1 VKRLEHLW
9 KGLSH
14 DRTQISPIPPEAYGD
29 RFIKFMTG
37 ITMTK
42 EEAERRGEE
51 EGGGQSSSGAEAG
64 IRAQRHGDAIM
75 SIDGTR
81 SSRDSADPGPRSP
94 AVDKTMQKAYKQ
106 ADKSEKRRSSK
117 EEPPERTF
125 GTVRSPS
132 AERSHGNAG
141 ATLPIV
147 EEAGE
152 VGSTGGRSRRSGNSS
167 QQINEK
173 DGEYSENSKPD
184 VTNTAGRIR
193 HVPSEEEM
201 NTEGYDMSG
210 SFLPDVPKLQ
220 PMLSA
225 SPPPIDPEKSLGGM
239 MDQQPSPEGTHAR

>member
-14 DRTQISPIPPEAYGD
+14 DRNQISPIPPEAYGD

-51 EGGGQSSSGAEAG
+51 EGGQPSSAAEAG
-64 IRAQRHGDAIM
+64 SRAQRRGRTTT

-94 AVDKTMQKAYKQ
+94 AIDKTMQKAYKQ
-106 ADKSEKRRSSK
+106 AEKSEKRRSSK

-125 GTVRSPS
+125 STVRSPS
-132 AERSHGNAG
+132 AERTHGSAG
-141 ATLPIV
+141 TTLPIV

-152 VGSTGGRSRRSGNSS
+152 AGSTGGRSRRSDNSGE
-167 QQINEK
+167 QTNEK
-173 DGEYSENSKPD
+173 GGEYSKNPRPD
-184 VTNTAGRIR
+184 ITNTAAEIR
-193 HVPSEEEM
+193 RVPLEEGKDA
-201 NTEGYDMSG
+201 EGYDRSA
-210 SFLPDVPKLQ
+210 SFFPDVPGVQ
-220 PMLSA
+220 PVLSA
-225 SPPPIDPEKSLGGM
+225 SPPPMDPEKSLGSM
-239 MDQQPSPEGTHAR
+239 MDQRPSLEGRYTR

>member
-14 DRTQISPIPPEAYGD
+14 ERTQISPIPPEAYGD

-51 EGGGQSSSGAEAG
+51 EGGQPSSGAEAG
-64 IRAQRHGDAIM
+64 IRAQRRGDSIM
-75 SIDGTR
+75 SVDGAR

-132 AERSHGNAG
+132 AERTLGSAG

-152 VGSTGGRSRRSGNSS
+152 AGSTGGRSRRSGNSS

-173 DGEYSENSKPD
+173 DGKYSENSKPD
-184 VTNTAGRIR
+184 VTNTAGGIR
-193 HVPSEEEM
+193 HVPSEEGTD
-201 NTEGYDMSG
+201 TEGYDRSG

-220 PMLSA
+220 PMLSV
-225 SPPPIDPEKSLGGM
+225 SPPPVDPEKRAL
-239 MDQQPSPEGTHAR
+239 EV

>member
-9 KGLSH
+9 KGISH
-14 DRTQISPIPPEAYGD
+14 DRTQISPVPPEAYGD

-42 EEAERRGEE
+42 EEAERQGEE
-51 EGGGQSSSGAEAG
+51 EGGQSSSAAEAG
-64 IRAQRHGDAIM
+64 IRAQRHGDSIM
-75 SIDGTR
+75 SVDGTR

-106 ADKSEKRRSSK
+106 ADKGEKRRSSK

-132 AERSHGNAG
+132 AERTHGSAG
-141 ATLPIV
+141 TTLPIV

-152 VGSTGGRSRRSGNSS
+152 AGSTGGRSRRSGNSS

-184 VTNTAGRIR
+184 VTNTAGGIR
-193 HVPSEEEM
+193 HVPSEEG
-201 NTEGYDMSG
+201 TDAEGYDRSG
-210 SFLPDVPKLQ
+210 SFLPDAPKLQ

-225 SPPPIDPEKSLGGM
+225 SPPPMDPEKSIGSII
-239 MDQQPSPEGTHAR
+239 DRQPSQEGRHTR

>member
-1 VKRLEHLW
+1 MKRLEHLW

-14 DRTQISPIPPEAYGD
+14 DHTQISPIPPEAYGD

-51 EGGGQSSSGAEAG
+51 EGGQSSSGAEAG
-64 IRAQRHGDAIM
+64 IRAQRRGDSIM
-75 SIDGTR
+75 SVDGTR

-132 AERSHGNAG
+132 AERTHGSAG
-141 ATLPIV
+141 TTLPIV

-152 VGSTGGRSRRSGNSS
+152 AGSTGGRSRRSGNSS

-184 VTNTAGRIR
+184 VTNTAGGIR
-193 HVPSEEEM
+193 HVPSEERTD
-201 NTEGYDMSG
+201 TEGYDRSG

-225 SPPPIDPEKSLGGM
+225 SPPPMDPEKSLGSM
-239 MDQQPSPEGTHAR
+239 MDRQPSPEGRHTR

>member
-9 KGLSH
+9 KGISH
-14 DRTQISPIPPEAYGD
+14 DRTQISPVPPEAYGD

-42 EEAERRGEE
+42 EEAERQGEE
-51 EGGGQSSSGAEAG
+51 GGQSSSVAEAG
-64 IRAQRHGDAIM
+64 IRAQRRGDSIM
-75 SIDGTR
+75 SVDGTR

-106 ADKSEKRRSSK
+106 ADKGEKRRSSK

-132 AERSHGNAG
+132 AERTHGSAG
-141 ATLPIV
+141 TTLPIV

-152 VGSTGGRSRRSGNSS
+152 AGSTGGRSRRSGNSS

-184 VTNTAGRIR
+184 VTNTAGGIR
-193 HVPSEEEM
+193 HVPSEEG
-201 NTEGYDMSG
+201 TDAEGYDRSG
-210 SFLPDVPKLQ
+210 SFLPDAPKLQ

-225 SPPPIDPEKSLGGM
+225 SPPPMDPEKSIGSII
-239 MDQQPSPEGTHAR
+239 DRQPSQEGRHTR

>member
-29 RFIKFMTG
+29 RFIEFMTG

-51 EGGGQSSSGAEAG
+51 EGGQSSSGAEAG
-64 IRAQRHGDAIM
+64 IRAQRRGDVIT

-94 AVDKTMQKAYKQ
+94 AVDKTMQKAHKQ
-106 ADKSEKRRSSK
+106 ADKSERRRSSK

-132 AERSHGNAG
+132 AERTHGSTG
-141 ATLPIV
+141 TTLPIV

-152 VGSTGGRSRRSGNSS
+152 AGSTGRRSRGSDKSG

-184 VTNTAGRIR
+184 VTNAAGRIR
-193 HVPSEEEM
+193 HVSSEEG
-201 NTEGYDMSG
+201 TDAEGYDRSR
-210 SFLPDVPKLQ
+210 SFLPDVPRVQ

-225 SPPPIDPEKSLGGM
+225 SPPPMDPEKSLGGV
-239 MDQQPSPEGTHAR
+239 MDRRPSLKGGYTR